1 MHTSECRL
9 QDMDLPYWVHLF
21 IIYLIL
27 GIKRV
32 TVASN
37 NKAGVLFAINVL
49 SNNFFDNDKDKAAYI
64 ATNEE
69 YFSEHSDET
78 KENMDNKEGMHI
90 FYAIT

>member
-1 MHTSECRL
+1 M
-9 QDMDLPYWVHLF
+9 
-21 IIYLIL
+21 

-32 TVASN
+32 IVVSN

-49 SNNFFDNDKDKAAYI
+49 SDNFFDNDKDKAAYI

-69 YFSEHSDET
+69 YFREHRDET
-78 KENMDNKEGMHI
+78 EANMDNKEGMHV